1 MASTLEGGPQYE
13 SGIAAAIRPGVVGGG
28 ACALADAPRSPGS
41 SRAAA
46 TRTAISSQKIDAT
59 TPFTDGG
66 WTAQ

>member
-1 MASTLEGGPQYE
+1 VASTLEGGLQYE
-13 SGIAAAIRPGVVGGG
+13 SGIAAAIRPGIVGCGERP
-28 ACALADAPRSPGS
+28 LAGAPRPLGG

-46 TRTAISSQKIDAT
+46 TRTAIPGHIDAT

>member
-1 MASTLEGGPQYE
+1 MASTLDGGPQHK
-13 SGIAAAIRPGVVGGG
+13 SGIAAAIRPGVAG
-28 ACALADAPRSPGS
+28 AGARALADAPRPLGS

-46 TRTAISSQKIDAT
+46 PRTAISSQIDAT

>member
-13 SGIAAAIRPGVVGGG
+13 SGIAAAIRPGVAGGG
-28 ACALADAPRSPGS
+28 TCALADAPRSPGS

-46 TRTAISSQKIDAT
+46 TRTAISSQIDAT

>member
-1 MASTLEGGPQYE
+1 MASTLDGGLQYKW
-13 SGIAAAIRPGVVGGG
+13 GIAAAIRPGVAGGG
-28 ACALADAPRSPGS
+28 ARPLVDAPPPLGS

-46 TRTAISSQKIDAT
+46 TRTAISSRIDAT